1 MDTST
6 QSDAVAQRR
15 QRLLQIAKDVVQP
28 KAADIDR
35 EARFPSEALAA
46 LKAERFLGAAVPV
59 ELGGDGAGLTELAEM
74 CRCLGSQ
81 CASTAMVFAMHQIQ
95 LMCLVRHTRDSSFF
109 RGYLRELV
117 DRQLLIASVTSE
129 VGIGGDMRSSI
140 AAVERDERAEKGFT
154 LSKHAST
161 ISYGEYADDLLVTV
175 RRAPDAPRND
185 QVLALLRRGDYEL
198 QRQGAWDTLGMRGT
212 CSPAFQ
218 LRGHGALEQVVPNF
232 GEVAS
237 ATMVPY
243 SHALWSAVWLGIAS
257 DAVARAH
264 TMVRAQ
270 ARKTPGT
277 VPPTAARLAEVNVAL
292 DALRLTLQA
301 FIAEYEALIAQPDGG
316 IETLTSMGFALR
328 ANQLKVNSSE
338 RAVEIVSR
346 VLPLCGIAGY
356 RNDTP
361 QSVGRHLRDVYSSVL
376 MIANDRILATN
387 AQLLLVHKAT

>member
-1 MDTST
+1 MSANS
-6 QSDAVAQRR
+6 QLENERR
-15 QRLLQIAKDVVQP
+15 QQLQQIAKEVVAP
-28 KAADIDR
+28 KADEVDR

-46 LKAERFLGAAVPV
+46 LREARLLGAAVPV
-59 ELGGDGAGLTELAEM
+59 ELGGLGVGLTELGEM
-74 CRCLGSQ
+74 CRILGAS
-81 CASTAMVFAMHQIQ
+81 CASSAMVFAMHHIQ
-95 LMCLVRHTRDSSFF
+95 LACLIRHGQDSSEM
-109 RGYLRELV
+109 REYLREV
-117 DRQLLIASVTSE
+117 AARQLLIASVTSE

-140 AAVERDERAEKGFT
+140 ASVEPNDHGGFT
-154 LSKHAST
+154 LSKQAST
-161 ISYGEYADDLLVTV
+161 ISYGEHADDLLVTV

-185 QVLALLRRGDYEL
+185 QVLALVRRGKFEL
-198 QRQGAWDTLGMRGT
+198 QKQGVWDTLGMRGT

-218 LRGHGALEQVVPNF
+218 LHGRGSLGHVVPNF
-232 GEVAS
+232 AQIAS

-243 SHALWSAVWLGIAS
+243 SHSLWSSVWLGIAS

-264 TMVRAQ
+264 AMVRSQ

-277 VPPTAARLAEVNVAL
+277 VPPAASRLAEVTASL

-301 FIAEYEALIAQPDGG
+301 FIAEYESLMAQPDGG
-316 IETLTSMGFALR
+316 IDTLTSMGFALR
-328 ANQLKVNSSE
+328 ANQLKVNTSE
-338 RAVEIVSR
+338 RAVEIVGR